1 MTSCG
6 TSQDHICP
14 HTQSTKHKA
23 HSTHGNSN
31 SNSRFSPSI
40 GAHFSSHF
48 PPPLSNTH
56 THTHTHTHAAKLL
69 HLLSTNSLHLVA
81 ANPNPLHLSYN
92 DRSYAIIQFASEAH
106 LYMPLIADN
115 ATFMQT
121 IGMMPQ
127 LEVTIR
133 YEQFSINFSNI
144 HT

>member
-48 PPPLSNTH
+48 PPPLSN
-56 THTHTHTHAAKLL
+56 THTHTHAAKLL

-127 LEVTIR
+127 LVVR
-133 YEQFSINFSNI
+133 SDYSI
-144 HT
+144 